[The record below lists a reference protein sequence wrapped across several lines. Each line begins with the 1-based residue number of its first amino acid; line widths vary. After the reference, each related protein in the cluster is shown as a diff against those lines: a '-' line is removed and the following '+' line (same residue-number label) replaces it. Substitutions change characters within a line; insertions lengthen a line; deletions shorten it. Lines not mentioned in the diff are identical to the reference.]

1 MTSTEEAVR
10 EGFSGRIERRWLGP
24 STIWLVATIGSAV
37 LWSIGTGL
45 HPIPGIALLAPLP
58 VLWLAPRQSAS
69 VVYAA
74 AALSWFGGNARYW
87 SYFIDTLDQPATIP
101 VILLVGGAL
110 TFGACIALFR
120 KLLIQGRFGW
130 AVLALPAL
138 WTSVEFLVSMVGGI
152 GAWWSIAYSQAEVAA
167 IVRVASITGVWGISF
182 LLLAVPSA
190 VAALMAPGIRTARGL
205 TVVGVAAGAVIVA
218 IGAGQWCSEAA
229 SGGPVTRVGL
239 VAVAQPPMYVPVA
252 TPDGARMIT
261 EAVAAVDQLADQGAE
276 VIVFTEK
283 AWHARQSELWL
294 LRDPLSAVA
303 ARRGVHLV
311 VGLELEQPNGTVN
324 AAIAYPGETVYA
336 KRFLVPGL
344 ESSLQPGTTSVRIP
358 GRSWALAI
366 CFDLDR
372 PALVRQNR
380 TDGATLILAPA
391 LDFTVDHWLHSRMA
405 VLRAAESGIAIARP
419 AQLGELVAVDAQGA
433 VQASV
438 RTDLTETRMAL
449 ADIRTAGDRT
459 PYVRWGDWFA
469 GLSIMLAVAGGL
481 AALRRPVAQ
490 PRRPRESVDQS

>member
-10 EGFSGRIERRWLGP
+10 EGFSERSEGRWLGQ

-45 HPIPGIALLAPLP
+45 HPTPGIALLAPLP
-58 VLWLAPRQSAS
+58 VLWLAPRQSAPA
-69 VVYAA
+69 VYAA

-87 SYFIDTLDQPATIP
+87 SYFIDTLEQPATIP
-101 VILLVGGAL
+101 ATLLVGGAL

-120 KLLIQGRFGW
+120 KLLIQGRSGW

-138 WTSVEFLVSMVGGI
+138 WTSAEFLVSMVGGI

-190 VAALMAPGIRTARGL
+190 VATLMAPGIRTTRAL
-205 TVVGVAAGAVIVA
+205 TVVGTAAVAVAVA
-218 IGAGQWCSEAA
+218 IGAGQWCSSAA

-239 VAVAQPPMYVPVA
+239 VALAQPPMYVPVA
-252 TPDGARMIT
+252 TPDGVRMIT

-283 AWHARQSELWL
+283 AWHARQSELGL
-294 LRDPLSAVA
+294 LRDPLTAVA
-303 ARRGVHLV
+303 ARRGVHVV

-324 AAIAYPGETVYA
+324 AAIAYPGETIYA

-344 ESSLQPGTTSVRIP
+344 ESSLQPGSASVRIP

-380 TDGATLILAPA
+380 TEGATLILAPA

-419 AQLGELVAVDAQGA
+419 AHLGELVAVDAQGT
-433 VQASV
+433 VKASV

-481 AALRRPVAQ
+481 AAFRRPAAQ
-490 PRRPRESVDQS
+490 PRKPRELVDQS

>member
-10 EGFSGRIERRWLGP
+10 EGFSGRSDGRWLGQ

-37 LWSIGTGL
+37 LWSLGTGL

-58 VLWLAPRQSAS
+58 VLWLAPRQSAPA
-69 VVYAA
+69 VYAA

-87 SYFIDTLDQPATIP
+87 SYFIGTLEQPATIP
-101 VILLVGGAL
+101 ATLLVGGAL

-120 KLLIQGRFGW
+120 KLLIQGRSGW

-138 WTSVEFLVSMVGGI
+138 WTSAEFLVSMVGGI

-190 VAALMAPGIRTARGL
+190 VATLMAPGIRTTRAL
-205 TVVGVAAGAVIVA
+205 TVVGTAAVAVAVA
-218 IGAGQWCSEAA
+218 MGAGQWRSSAA
-229 SGGPVTRVGL
+229 SDGPVTRVGL
-239 VAVAQPPMYVPVA
+239 VALAQPPMYVPVA

-261 EAVAAVDQLADQGAE
+261 EAVAAVDQLAE

-294 LRDPLSAVA
+294 LRDPLNAVA
-303 ARRGVHLV
+303 ARRGVHVV

-324 AAIAYPGETVYA
+324 AAIAYPGETIYA

-344 ESSLQPGTTSVRIP
+344 ESSLQPGSASVRIP

-380 TDGATLILAPA
+380 TEGATLILAPA

-419 AQLGELVAVDAQGA
+419 AQLGELVAVDAQGT
-433 VQASV
+433 VKASV

-459 PYVRWGDWFA
+459 PYVHWGDWFA

-481 AALRRPVAQ
+481 AAFRRPAAQ
-490 PRRPRESVDQS
+490 PRKPRELVDQS